1 MDLSRMYRIAETGDV
16 NDPTP
21 VDNVLRMAEERQRQQ
36 QQARPQSAWGR
47 FKNFAGSNAGRT
59 LWGGLGT
66 ALGVGL
72 TGGNLQ
78 DALGYGVIGAGN
90 TVGTLNQNRQYANR
104 LALKQQERAD
114 ALAKEQRDNQFKL
127 GLQDRALAQSKQLA
141 DYQLDKTLAR
151 LRGEQEIKDTA
162 EEAARQRKID
172 AINSNPY
179 LTEDQKQWQIA
190 RLDGLNFDR
199 SAYYTDKLSSD
210 PNNQEALGYFVNQRQ
225 LQNMLKSPAE
235 KLAAAAGIAKDG
247 GLALDPEA
255 ANKGEISYITKPQS
269 LSGEMQAYKEM
280 VQRGIDPQI
289 ALIASG
295 LNKLEYNVNLKGA
308 EAGIDYGYETKG
320 AYRDAGIKQQQTLLE
335 EDLKQGFEVFKTTL
349 PAASVIEANQ
359 TAQALQKEGYNV
371 TAGDILFNNYK
382 QAVFANA
389 NMVANINNIYSQI
402 DERGTTPQIKNAEYI
417 KNNPEMA
424 GSPVFK
430 SGSTTVNIGGGGGYA
445 GAYGKKRAE
454 SIAANTDEII
464 NSAQNKRNT
473 YSRALQLLDKIE
485 TGAKYALPGASGLY
499 AAFNPE
505 AGEYNSLVNVTIPQM
520 RPAGSG
526 AASDRDMEIFRKATF
541 GLDKPKETN
550 RNLLSAN
557 IAAAENEIARQ
568 ELMGRWIEDGKSPAA
583 FDSAWRS
590 YLNANPIFSD
600 ESGNLN
606 KKRIDAYSYFGGGN
620 SAQASKVP
628 TDEDAWGEK

>member
-47 FKNFAGSNAGRT
+47 FENFAGSNAGRT

-199 SAYYTDKLSSD
+199 SAYFSSLLLYCTEKCRCAQDTNLTKNLAFLQTYRRKLGCKGRCR
-210 PNNQEALGYFVNQRQ
+210 PECRTAKGAQRQ
-225 LQNMLKSPAE
+225 DPYC
-235 KLAAAAGIAKDG
+235 GRG
-247 GLALDPEA
+247 GTHFFAQHGKFCK
-255 ANKGEISYITKPQS
+255 KGLVFLWV
-269 LSGEMQAYKEM
+269 LS
-280 VQRGIDPQI
+280 
-289 ALIASG
+289 
-295 LNKLEYNVNLKGA
+295 
-308 EAGIDYGYETKG
+308 
-320 AYRDAGIKQQQTLLE
+320 
-335 EDLKQGFEVFKTTL
+335 
-349 PAASVIEANQ
+349 
-359 TAQALQKEGYNV
+359 
-371 TAGDILFNNYK
+371 
-382 QAVFANA
+382 
-389 NMVANINNIYSQI
+389 
-402 DERGTTPQIKNAEYI
+402 
-417 KNNPEMA
+417 
-424 GSPVFK
+424 
-430 SGSTTVNIGGGGGYA
+430 
-445 GAYGKKRAE
+445 
-454 SIAANTDEII
+454 II
-464 NSAQNKRNT
+464 
-473 YSRALQLLDKIE
+473 
-485 TGAKYALPGASGLY
+485 
-499 AAFNPE
+499 
-505 AGEYNSLVNVTIPQM
+505 
-520 RPAGSG
+520 
-526 AASDRDMEIFRKATF
+526 
-541 GLDKPKETN
+541 
-550 RNLLSAN
+550 
-557 IAAAENEIARQ
+557 
-568 ELMGRWIEDGKSPAA
+568 
-583 FDSAWRS
+583 
-590 YLNANPIFSD
+590 
-600 ESGNLN
+600 
-606 KKRIDAYSYFGGGN
+606 
-620 SAQASKVP
+620 
-628 TDEDAWGEK
+628 